1 MTMEQVPSKIA
12 SEGGHFYTKSGEP
25 CYEIMGKNGKLRP
38 TTVRDMRALDL
49 LPSVSS
55 ALSMLPRPY
64 LQIWKQKQ
72 VLMSALTLTR
82 LPDEADSSYIARIM
96 ADADEQSRL
105 AREKG
110 TAIHGAIERFVQG
123 QTIEPEYAVYVRP
136 AINALSEHIG
146 VVPMLDKCEAE
157 KSFACVEWGFG
168 GKIDLFSRELNLI
181 VDYKTKEFTEDT
193 DTLAYDETIIQLE
206 AYRQGLGMPDAR
218 MINVFVSTSVPGL
231 VRIVEHEDGDP
242 RYWQIFMTCLQLWR
256 LVKKV

>member
-1 MTMEQVPSKIA
+1 MTMEQAPSKIA
-12 SEGGHFYTKSGEP
+12 SESGHFYTKTGKP

-55 ALSMLPRPY
+55 ALSMLPKPG
-64 LQIWKQKQ
+64 LIIWQKKN
-72 VLMSALTLTR
+72 VLMSALTLPR
-82 LPDEADSSYIARIM
+82 LPDEDDSSYIARIM

-110 TAIHGAIERFVQG
+110 TAIHGAIERFICG

-168 GKIDLFSRELNLI
+168 GKVDLHSQKLNI
-181 VDYKTKEFTEDT
+181 VVDVKTKEFTEDT
-193 DTLAYDETIIQLE
+193 DKLAWDEMRIQLE

-231 VRIVEHEDGDP
+231 VRIVEHEDNDP

>member
-1 MTMEQVPSKIA
+1 METKTVP
-12 SEGGHFYTKSGEP
+12 SEGGHFYAKTGEP

-38 TTVRDMRALDL
+38 TTVRDMRKLDL

-55 ALSMLPRPY
+55 ALSMLPKPG
-64 LQIWKQKQ
+64 LIIWQKKN

-82 LPDEADSSYIARIM
+82 LPDEADDAYIARIL
-96 ADADEQSRL
+96 ADADEQSRK

-123 QTIEPEYAVYVRP
+123 QTIETEYAVYVRP

-157 KSFACVEWGFG
+157 KSFADIDSLYG
-168 GKIDLFSRELNLI
+168 GKVDLFSRPLNFI
-181 VDYKTKEFTEDT
+181 VDFKTKEFTEDT
-193 DTLAYDETIIQLE
+193 DKLAWDEHIIQLT
-206 AYRQGLGMPDAR
+206 AYKMGLGMPDAR
-218 MINVFVSTSVPGL
+218 LINVFVSTSVPGL

-242 RYWQIFMTCLQLWR
+242 RYWQIFQACLKLWR